1 MSESTWTVMVTGAS
15 SGLGAEFVRQLAP
28 RCGRIIAV
36 ARRASRLQALADD
49 PALTGSVEIVPLV
62 ADLATLEGQA
72 RAVECIRQQGPLD
85 LLVNNAGVGSFG
97 PFHASDVD
105 AALAMQRLHQ
115 DALLLLTRAALPA
128 MRERRRGHIV
138 NVASVG
144 AFLPM
149 PGSAV
154 YAATKA
160 FMHSFSVSLSEE
172 LKRDGVRVQ
181 SLCPGFTHTEI
192 HAGAAMQGFDKSRT
206 PAELWMDARDVVAQ
220 SLAALDDGPVL
231 LVPGAANRR
240 MGNGALEQALALLA
254 EQTDQE

>member
-1 MSESTWTVMVTGAS
+1 MSDATWTALVTGAS
-15 SGLGAEFVRQLAP
+15 SGLGAEFVRQIAP

-36 ARRASRLQALADD
+36 ARRESRLQELSSD
-49 PALTGSVEIVPLV
+49 PALASDVEFVPLV

-105 AALAMQRLHQ
+105 TALAMQRLHQ

-128 MRERRRGHIV
+128 MRERGRGNIV

-160 FMHSFSVSLSEE
+160 FMHSVSLSLHEE
-172 LKRDGVRVQ
+172 LKRDGIRVQ

-192 HAGAAMQGFDKSRT
+192 HAGEAMQGFDKSRT
-206 PAELWMDARDVVAQ
+206 PAELWMDAGDVVAQ
-220 SLAALDDGPVL
+220 SLAALEDGPPL
-231 LVPGAANRR
+231 IVPGAANRR
-240 MGNGALEQALALLA
+240 MVSGALEQVLALLA